1 MIKVENVF
9 KSYKKM
15 ENSVSKKQMI
25 LKGVSFEIK
34 EGECLGI
41 IGQSG
46 SGKSTLG
53 KLIIGIEKSDKGR
66 ITFLGN
72 DIGVKKHRRGMI
84 SSVFQ
89 DYTSSINPK
98 FNVLEAIGEP
108 LKVIG
113 EETHIEKKVIALLNK
128 VSLDESYLYKYPHE
142 LSGGQIQRVAIARAI
157 STNPKFILLD
167 ESVSSLDVSIQ
178 TQILDLL
185 ISLRKELKMSYLFIT
200 HDIKTATYICDRII
214 IFNEGQIVEMCD
226 IGDFSNLKNEYSK
239 KLIESIL

>member
-1 MIKVENVF
+1 M
-9 KSYKKM
+9 
-15 ENSVSKKQMI
+15 
-25 LKGVSFEIK
+25 
-34 EGECLGI
+34 
-41 IGQSG
+41 
-46 SGKSTLG
+46 
-53 KLIIGIEKSDKGR
+53 
-66 ITFLGN
+66 
-72 DIGVKKHRRGMI
+72 
-84 SSVFQ
+84 
-89 DYTSSINPK
+89 
-98 FNVLEAIGEP
+98 
-108 LKVIG
+108 
-113 EETHIEKKVIALLNK
+113 
-128 VSLDESYLYKYPHE
+128 
-142 LSGGQIQRVAIARAI
+142 AIARAI